1 MRARGLRVRNW
12 RVVTAIAAVV
22 LAALAGLLVFKYTQD
37 QKNEAKKP
45 FKFVNVLVVQSRVPK
60 QTSFESA
67 LETGLIARKDVVRTD
82 VPDSAIPGETTDQ
95 ALKSTY
101 SGRVASHDLVA
112 GQAVVTSDFV
122 TEGSIQSGLSGQLA
136 TDEPKVGKNN
146 AQAIT
151 INLDLT
157 HAVGGFLTVGDRVN
171 VIATVDITD
180 PTIKGGGGQKVTT
193 TAFLLPGLKVLTVG
207 PDTGAPTAT
216 QAATA
221 SSSSSSKNGSTTPTT
236 TSTSVSTTRGQVTL
250 EVTPRQALQ
259 LAQAI
264 NKGSLYLTLNSA
276 TFKAGDFRDDEEI
289 AEAANLFDQPLTLT
303 NQMLQ
308 QIKDAQGK

>member
-1 MRARGLRVRNW
+1 MRARGQRVRNW

-37 QKNEAKKP
+37 QKDAAKKP
-45 FKFVNVLVVQSRVPK
+45 FKLVNVLVVQSRVPK

-67 LETGLIARKDVVRTD
+67 LDTGLIERKDIVREA
-82 VPDSAIPGETTDQ
+82 VPDTAIPGESTD
-95 ALKSTY
+95 ATLKSTY
-101 SGRVASHDLVA
+101 AGRVASHDLVP

-122 TEGSIQSGLSGQLA
+122 TEGAIQSGLSGQLA

-157 HAVGGFLTVGDRVN
+157 HAVGGFLSPGDRVN
-171 VIATVDITD
+171 VIATVDIADATS
-180 PTIKGGGGQKVTT
+180 GNSQKVTT
-193 TAFLLPGLKVLTVG
+193 TAFLIPGVKVLTVG
-207 PDTGAPTAT
+207 ADTSATAA
-216 QAATA
+216 QASSA
-221 SSSSSSKNGSTTPTT
+221 SSSSNSSSGSTPTT
-236 TSTSVSTTRGQVTL
+236 AASASTTGSTNRGQITL

-259 LAQAI
+259 LAQAA
-264 NKGSLYLTLNSA
+264 NKGTLYLTLNPA
-276 TFKAGDFRDDEEI
+276 TYKPGDFKDDEEI

-303 NQMLQ
+303 Q
-308 QIKDAQGK
+308 QLLAQLKASSGK